1 MNNVSKFV
9 NSCEA
14 VAKTKIINQA
24 WMHLPQ
30 VCKDF
35 AHGQDLR
42 NINREAI
49 AFFCERYGNTCTKD
63 IEANCTNE
71 ILDAYL
77 TELGPRTIKS
87 SSDLYNVKARAIV
100 YRNDR
105 ILNDNIREIFKVVFL
120 ERYLDISG
128 TVRRAQ
134 LDGGIDALWAAIEDL
149 TPCSDDILE
158 GWFVVA
164 KLLDQLMERMK
175 GMARA
180 S

>member
-1 MNNVSKFV
+1 MKDIAKFV
-9 NSCEA
+9 NSFDA
-14 VAKTKIINQA
+14 VAQIINQA
-24 WMHLPQ
+24 WAELPPI
-30 VCKDF
+30 CKDF

-42 NINREAI
+42 NLDMEAI
-49 AFFCERYGNTCTKD
+49 GFFCERYGNTCTKD

-77 TELGPRTIKS
+77 TELGARTIKS

-100 YRNDR
+100 YRNGL
-105 ILNDNIREIFKVVFL
+105 ILNDNIREIFKIVFL

-128 TVRRAQ
+128 VECRAL
-134 LDGGIDALWAAIEDL
+134 LDGGVDALQAAIEEL
-149 TPCSDDILE
+149 TPCSDDIRE
-158 GWFVVA
+158 GWFVEA
-164 KLLDQLMERMK
+164 KLLDRLVERVK

>member
-1 MNNVSKFV
+1 MKDIAKFV
-9 NSCEA
+9 NCCEA
-14 VAKTKIINQA
+14 IAKTKIINEA

-35 AHGQDLR
+35 GHGQDLR
-42 NINREAI
+42 NFDMEAI
-49 AFFCERYGNTCTKD
+49 GFFCERYGNTCTKD

-77 TELGPRTIKS
+77 TELGARTIKS
-87 SSDLYNVKARAIV
+87 SGDLYNVKARAIV
-100 YRNDR
+100 YRNGL
-105 ILNDNIREIFKVVFL
+105 ILTDNIREIFKIVFL

-128 TVRRAQ
+128 VECCAL
-134 LDGGIDALWAAIEDL
+134 LDGGIDALLAAIEEL

-158 GWFVVA
+158 GWFVEA
-164 KLLDQLMERMK
+164 KLLDQLVERVK